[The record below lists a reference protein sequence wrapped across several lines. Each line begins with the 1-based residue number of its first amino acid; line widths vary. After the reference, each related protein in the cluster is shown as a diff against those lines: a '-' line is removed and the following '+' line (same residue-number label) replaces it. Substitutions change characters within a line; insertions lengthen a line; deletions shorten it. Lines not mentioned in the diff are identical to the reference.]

1 MDLRKLKTILDLFEH
16 STVSELEIL
25 EGEDKVRLVKHAPP
39 GGAPAPVP
47 AVAPAPAAPADP
59 GGEAPAQEASAPTEP
74 ELEAIEGE
82 VLRSPMVGTF
92 YRASSP
98 DSDPYVR
105 VGDQVQKG
113 QTVCLIEAM
122 KLMNEVAAPCDG
134 TVKKILVENAS
145 PVGFDDPLVVIA

>member
-25 EGEDKVRLVKHAPP
+25 EGEDKVRLVKNAPP
-39 GGAPAPVP
+39 GGAPAPAAPVP
-47 AVAPAPAAPADP
+47 ATPAGP
-59 GGEAPAQEASAPTEP
+59 GGDLPAQDVSEPAEP

-92 YRASSP
+92 YRASAP

-105 VGDQVQKG
+105 VGDQVQQG

-134 TVKKILVENAS
+134 VVKKILVENAS

>member
-25 EGEDKVRLVKHAPP
+25 EGEDKVRLVKHASP
-39 GGAPAPVP
+39 GGAPAS
-47 AVAPAPAAPADP
+47 AAAPAPAAPASP
-59 GGEAPAQEASAPTEP
+59 GADLPAQEAPAPAEP
-74 ELEAIEGE
+74 ELEATEGE

-105 VGDQVQKG
+105 IGDQVQKG

-134 TVKKILVENAS
+134 VVKKILVENAS